1 MTERIVFGL
10 NGGRVVVETDPM
22 RRLADVLH
30 HDLGLTGPKV
40 GCTTGDCGECS
51 VRVDEREVAAC
62 LVAVAQVEGSEVV
75 TVEGTWD
82 HEDP

>member
-1 MTERIVFGL
+1 MFGL
-10 NGGRVVVETDPM
+10 NGGRVVVETDPT

-30 HDLGLTGPKV
+30 HDLGLTGTKV
-40 GCTTGDCGECS
+40 GCTTGDCGACS

-75 TVEGTWD
+75 TVEGMR
-82 HEDP
+82 DPEAP